1 MKKLLICLTVLFS
14 AFLFTNSISAE
25 DLGVE
30 ITVNSSV
37 YETDHFVSYTD
48 IFYEYTIYETLKNYD
63 IDVSDY
69 KYIIINNYGGQRNI
83 MIYLFNDLFTFIDV
97 DNRTG
102 GISKSLRAA
111 PSGINYTVLK
121 YNYDNTVEK
130 IGKYTSNGINS
141 SSLAN
146 WYFNDGY
153 FMLSL
158 ATSSRIS
165 YSNYDT
171 GITGTYSS
179 VQNVLTLPTGN
190 STFNETINSLN
201 YSKVEF
207 VFDIPDMEKT
217 FNFNYDFHSSD
228 NSTTFKSPYFE
239 ETYTSCST
247 DESGVS
253 SCRPFPLTNNFL
265 IEEGTEENGQ
275 CHLNEFGL
283 PNCYKPNDYS
293 NDDEINVSNS
303 YVVSNYDMVL
313 NNDILTK
320 VTSSLKLVLDLEF
333 NSNVIVDVSFTSS
346 LPFDVVYHERTT
358 VSNHYETVDLTGKYG
373 AVFMPKFDITDE
385 VLNIRT
391 LFKGTGNLDVQH
403 RSSLDIVNYKILS
416 AYSLNYCNDFLFN
429 QNLIP
434 YSCNEFNGEFEFYVS
449 NSNLEQALFFV
460 NGHYSDDE
468 LTEVNVMYDTRYYD
482 YWVFDTPTSIVPI
495 TNPNTGD
502 NSYISLEEFYN
513 FAEVDTGFLTDLVNK
528 MLDFF
533 FEKFPVVKQFKMIIS
548 LFTYN
553 EDFDD
558 APVFTVSLDSIGINK
573 EVQII
578 DFSIFDQYRSTVIFW
593 EMLFITTITIVKV
606 TENVGKAFKGN

>member
-1 MKKLLICLTVLFS
+1 MKKLLICLTILFS
-14 AFLFTNSISAE
+14 VFLFTNSVSAAT
-25 DLGVE
+25 
-30 ITVNSSV
+30 ITGKSGRVFSNVSSERV
-37 YETDHFVSYTD
+37 V
-48 IFYEYTIYETLKNYD
+48 IY
-63 IDVSDY
+63 DY
-69 KYIIINNYGGQRNI
+69 
-83 MIYLFNDLFTFIDV
+83 
-97 DNRTG
+97 
-102 GISKSLRAA
+102 
-111 PSGINYTVLK
+111 
-121 YNYDNTVEK
+121 
-130 IGKYTSNGINS
+130 NGINS
-141 SSLAN
+141 STTSGVRYGIIPASVNYLYAIGSGAGKDSWVYNTSIFSDTNDRNSVNFSRYKANSLSSWSTMSSAN
-146 WYFNDGY
+146 Y
-153 FMLSL
+153 L
-158 ATSSRIS
+158 ATDANGNFNNVIEYSYYDIWSSDWSEILYCGDVESECVVEPSS
-165 YSNYDT
+165 YNFD
-171 GITGTYSS
+171 
-179 VQNVLTLPTGN
+179 
-190 STFNETINSLN
+190 ETINSLN

-207 VFDIPDMEKT
+207 VFDIPDMETT
-217 FNFNYDFHSSD
+217 FNFNYDFYSSD

-247 DESGVS
+247 DENGVS
-253 SCRPFPLTNNFL
+253 SCRPFPLINNFL

-275 CHLNEFGL
+275 CHLDEFGL

-373 AVFMPKFDITDE
+373 AVFIPKFDITDE
-385 VLNIRT
+385 ALNIRT

-429 QNLIP
+429 QDLIP

-468 LTEVNVMYDTRYYD
+468 LTEVNVMYDTRYYE

-528 MLDFF
+528 ILDFF

-558 APVFTVSLDSIGINK
+558 APVFTVSLDSIGIDK

-593 EMLFITTITIVKV
+593 EMLFITTLTIVKV
-606 TENVGKAFKGN
+606 TENVGKAFKGD

>member
-1 MKKLLICLTVLFS
+1 MISSL
-14 AFLFTNSISAE
+14 LFTNNVSALEFHHIDELELFSQPITEDYLYTTYNVSKETYPYVIMWSSNTSIPSSGKKVSFYVKFFKLNTGIRKNTDE
-25 DLGVE
+25 DYYM
-30 ITVNSSV
+30 IKSSNTYTSGFRYSNV
-37 YETDHFVSYTD
+37 GSKIDLSSTDTNLSTGSSGSGGLSEYFYYFSNFDVLSYTVVDGKAVNND
-48 IFYEYTIYETLKNYD
+48 IVSIPANNIVKPSSYT
-63 IDVSDY
+63 
-69 KYIIINNYGGQRNI
+69 
-83 MIYLFNDLFTFIDV
+83 FT
-97 DNRTG
+97 
-102 GISKSLRAA
+102 
-111 PSGINYTVLK
+111 
-121 YNYDNTVEK
+121 
-130 IGKYTSNGINS
+130 
-141 SSLAN
+141 
-146 WYFNDGY
+146 
-153 FMLSL
+153 
-158 ATSSRIS
+158 
-165 YSNYDT
+165 
-171 GITGTYSS
+171 
-179 VQNVLTLPTGN
+179 
-190 STFNETINSLN
+190 ETINSLN

-207 VFDIPDMEKT
+207 VFDIPDMET
-217 FNFNYDFHSSD
+217 IFNFNYDFHSSD

-275 CHLNEFGL
+275 CHLDEFGL

-293 NDDEINVSNS
+293 NDDEINVSDS

-358 VSNHYETVDLTGKYG
+358 VSSHYETVDLTGKYG

-385 VLNIRT
+385 SLNIRT

-429 QNLIP
+429 QDLIP

-468 LTEVNVMYDTRYYD
+468 LTEVNVMYDTRYYE

-495 TNPNTGD
+495 TNPNTGV

-513 FAEVDTGFLTDLVNK
+513 FAEVDTTFLTDLVNK
-528 MLDFF
+528 FLDFF

-558 APVFTVSLDSIGINK
+558 APVFTVSLDSIGIDK

-606 TENVGKAFKGN
+606 TENVGKAFKGD